1 MRSLFA
7 VWLIVLLSLTSISA
21 AAQPA
26 RIDSLDHA
34 PIPFDRYWELVQ
46 NTRQE
51 LLQLDGKPQAT
62 VRERLNGLAS
72 QWDQVTAVEMPDHRV
87 VPVDS
92 SYLVKELKN
101 ESPDSRRLG
110 NLLDALLKAHA
121 NYPQNVFTVE
131 DTESL
136 KTILARPEFQW
147 EQGSAV
153 ELPKWLQDL
162 LDRFF
167 NFWDQLIAR
176 ASMLVYEGRYLLI
189 VAAAIFFVFILLY
202 ISRNLAQNLV
212 GETELAVEGES
223 DELLTSRGALK
234 RAETLS
240 MKGDY
245 RSAIRYLYL
254 SSLLVLDEQGL
265 LRYDRSRTNR
275 EYLRSVS
282 SKPELAEPLKDV
294 INVFDR
300 VWYGF
305 ESVDEQEYQSYV
317 EQVEEL
323 REKKE

>member
-7 VWLIVLLSLTSISA
+7 FWLIALFSLTSISA

-26 RIDSLDHA
+26 RIASLDNT
-34 PIPFDRYWELVQ
+34 PIPFDQYWELVQ
-46 NTRQE
+46 STRQM
-51 LLQLDGKPQAT
+51 LLQLEGKPQAT
-62 VRERLNGLAS
+62 VREQLNGLAS
-72 QWDQVTAVEMPDHRV
+72 QWDQVTAVEMSDHSL

-92 SYLVKELKN
+92 SYLTTELRSEASDPK
-101 ESPDSRRLG
+101 RLG
-110 NLLDALLKAHA
+110 NLLDALLKAHED
-121 NYPQNVFTVE
+121 YPQKVFTIQ
-131 DTESL
+131 DTASL
-136 KTILARPEFQW
+136 KAILARPEFQW
-147 EQGSAV
+147 EQASTIV
-153 ELPKWLQDL
+153 LPTWLQDL

-176 ASMLVYEGRYLLI
+176 VSMLVYEGRYLLI

-212 GETELAVEGES
+212 GDTELPAEGES
-223 DELLTSRGALK
+223 DELLTSKGALK

-282 SKPELAEPLKDV
+282 SRPELAEPLKDV